1 MATESSPFDTE
12 VSTRKTSVSQRK
24 QIIAI
29 ANSHIS
35 GRKLGA
41 PLTNMALSILRDKSY
56 EHTDYHLHYYSIN
69 INGKD
74 LRSSTFFIKD
84 STRRR
89 RQTMFQE
96 YLRRIGLL
104 LGGLLVSAIGITL
117 MLQANIGLEPWS
129 VLQQGMSKT
138 FGITY
143 GTAASIVGAAV
154 IAIAYFCGES
164 FGLGTLANIFVCPIF
179 IDILLYLN
187 WIPLFERFSTGLA
200 ALLIGME
207 LLALGTW
214 MYMKSTLGSG
224 PRDALMVVLARKT
237 HRTVGLCRA
246 AVEVVIVFIGW
257 RLGGQ
262 VGIGTIVAA
271 VGVGSL
277 FNLNFALLRFNPALL
292 HQENL
297 PETLQRFRGRKTIT

>member
-1 MATESSPFDTE
+1 
-12 VSTRKTSVSQRK
+12 
-24 QIIAI
+24 
-29 ANSHIS
+29 
-35 GRKLGA
+35 
-41 PLTNMALSILRDKSY
+41 
-56 EHTDYHLHYYSIN
+56 
-69 INGKD
+69 
-74 LRSSTFFIKD
+74 
-84 STRRR
+84 
-89 RQTMFQE
+89 MFQE

-129 VLQQGMSKT
+129 VLQQGIAKT

-187 WIPLFERFSTGLA
+187 WIPLFERFSTG
-200 ALLIGME
+200 ME
-207 LLALGTW
+207 LRALGTW

-297 PETLQRFRGRKTIT
+297 PETLQRFRERKTIT

>member
-1 MATESSPFDTE
+1 
-12 VSTRKTSVSQRK
+12 
-24 QIIAI
+24 
-29 ANSHIS
+29 
-35 GRKLGA
+35 
-41 PLTNMALSILRDKSY
+41 
-56 EHTDYHLHYYSIN
+56 
-69 INGKD
+69 
-74 LRSSTFFIKD
+74 
-84 STRRR
+84 
-89 RQTMFQE
+89 MFQE

-187 WIPLFERFSTGLA
+187 WVPLFERFSTGLA
-200 ALLIGME
+200 ALLIRME

-224 PRDALMVVLARKT
+224 PRDALMVVLTRKT
-237 HRTVGLCRA
+237 HRTVGLCRGDAGSVEKA
-246 AVEVVIVFIGW
+246 ARSAVFFHYTTGW
-257 RLGGQ
+257 R
-262 VGIGTIVAA
+262 VHTRPAFGTPYKIFQYFLAKRNTALHCPDLDSWNA
-271 VGVGSL
+271 V
-277 FNLNFALLRFNPALL
+277 F
-292 HQENL
+292 
-297 PETLQRFRGRKTIT
+297 

>member
-1 MATESSPFDTE
+1 M
-12 VSTRKTSVSQRK
+12 
-24 QIIAI
+24 
-29 ANSHIS
+29 
-35 GRKLGA
+35 L
-41 PLTNMALSILRDKSY
+41 
-56 EHTDYHLHYYSIN
+56 
-69 INGKD
+69 
-74 LRSSTFFIKD
+74 
-84 STRRR
+84 
-89 RQTMFQE
+89 QE

-104 LGGLLVSAIGITL
+104 LVGLLVSAIGITL

-129 VLQQGMSKT
+129 VLQQGIAKT

-187 WIPLFERFSTGLA
+187 WIPLFERFSTSLA

-237 HRTVGLCRA
+237 HRTVGLDGFDDERGHDRTDAHAGRRCENQLVPKCFICQEKYTEIGRA
-246 AVEVVIVFIGW
+246 HV
-257 RLGGQ
+257 
-262 VGIGTIVAA
+262 
-271 VGVGSL
+271 
-277 FNLNFALLRFNPALL
+277 
-292 HQENL
+292 
-297 PETLQRFRGRKTIT
+297 

>member
-1 MATESSPFDTE
+1 MA
-12 VSTRKTSVSQRK
+12 
-24 QIIAI
+24 
-29 ANSHIS
+29 
-35 GRKLGA
+35 
-41 PLTNMALSILRDKSY
+41 
-56 EHTDYHLHYYSIN
+56 
-69 INGKD
+69 
-74 LRSSTFFIKD
+74 
-84 STRRR
+84 
-89 RQTMFQE
+89 
-96 YLRRIGLL
+96 
-104 LGGLLVSAIGITL
+104 
-117 MLQANIGLEPWS
+117 
-129 VLQQGMSKT
+129 KT

-187 WIPLFERFSTGLA
+187 WVPLFERFSTGLA

-297 PETLQRFRGRKTIT
+297 PETLQRFRERKTIA